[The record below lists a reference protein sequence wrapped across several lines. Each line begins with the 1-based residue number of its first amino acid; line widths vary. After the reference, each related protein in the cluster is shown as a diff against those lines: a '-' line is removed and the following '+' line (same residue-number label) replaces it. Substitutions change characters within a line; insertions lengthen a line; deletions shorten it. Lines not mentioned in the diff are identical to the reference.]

1 MCTDSVKFLFSD
13 KFTMSVANNLELLSN
28 PHSYRQSV
36 ASGSRGSRSHY
47 SCDRHNSGSRSDR
60 DIEDG
65 DDTNSHHPS
74 RHSRIVKL
82 HSPPRSLAG
91 NDGKN
96 QGGQA
101 EERSQVPQIP
111 GDQVSK
117 VPEGQETLKSHGDP
131 FDGIADFR
139 KHKAN
144 MEVYNAFIGHPK
156 KHDPSHVKLKKTGRG
171 MAKRVFHPLEAERWP
186 TKEANAFMNKH
197 LTLVSEQRKE

>member
-1 MCTDSVKFLFSD
+1 M
-13 KFTMSVANNLELLSN
+13 
-28 PHSYRQSV
+28 
-36 ASGSRGSRSHY
+36 
-47 SCDRHNSGSRSDR
+47 
-60 DIEDG
+60 EDG

-91 NDGKN
+91 NDGTN

-101 EERSQVPQIP
+101 EERCQVPQIS

-117 VPEGQETLKSHGDP
+117 VPEGQETLQSHDDL
-131 FDGIADFR
+131 FEGIADSR

-156 KHDPSHVKLKKTGRG
+156 KHDPSHVKLRETGWA
-171 MAKRVFHPLEAERWP
+171 MAQMMFHSQEVWLTKDANVFMV
-186 TKEANAFMNKH
+186 KN
-197 LTLVSEQRKE
+197 LTLVPEQKKKLESDLIQEGFLID

>member
-1 MCTDSVKFLFSD
+1 
-13 KFTMSVANNLELLSN
+13 MSIENNLGL
-28 PHSYRQSV
+28 PCPCSYCQSV

-47 SCDRHNSGSRSDR
+47 SRDRHNSGSGSDR
-60 DIEDG
+60 DMEDG

-82 HSPPRSLAG
+82 HSPPRCLAG
-91 NDGKN
+91 NDRKN

-144 MEVYNAFIGHPK
+144 MKVHNAFIGYPK
-156 KHDPSHVKLKKTGRG
+156 KHDPSHVKLKKTG
-171 MAKRVFHPLEAERWP
+171 
-186 TKEANAFMNKH
+186 
-197 LTLVSEQRKE
+197 